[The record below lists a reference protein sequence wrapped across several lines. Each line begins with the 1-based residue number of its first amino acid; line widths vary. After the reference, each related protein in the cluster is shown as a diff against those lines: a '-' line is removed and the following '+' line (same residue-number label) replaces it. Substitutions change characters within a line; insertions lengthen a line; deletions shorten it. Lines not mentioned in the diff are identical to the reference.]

1 MQYFALLISKERD
14 RTPDDPAP
22 PDGRLGALPRQGRR
36 GDPRR

>member
-14 RTPDDPAP
+14 RTPDE
-22 PDGRLGALPRQGRR
+22 GAAEMAAYQAFHVKAGV